1 MPYSLFQVLKRHYRA
16 TTLLITFIAVFIVA
30 ITGCRQDN
38 ATPLFVSLPAAQA
51 GIFFENTI
59 ITSPQENIQN
69 HPFIYNGG
77 GVAVGDVTGNG
88 LQDIFFAGNRVSSRL
103 YINKGNMQF
112 EDVTESAGV
121 TTSVWAS
128 GASMV
133 DINSNGLLD
142 IYVSVSGLSTTPV
155 HERANLLFINNGDG
169 TFTESA
175 SEYNLAD
182 TSFTT
187 HAAFLDYNR
196 NGYLDVFLLN
206 NSEYDFNRRGMF
218 LEDPEREISPISFDR
233 LYRNNG
239 NGTFTDVSRE
249 AGLLEKIG
257 YGLGV
262 AVADINR
269 NGWPDIYISNDLDPN
284 DVLYVNNGDGTF
296 TDKSADWL
304 KRTSLSGMGVDI
316 ADFNNNGWPDIIQT
330 DMMPEDIN
338 ERKRMSGSVTFEQQR
353 EMIRQGSQYQFAL
366 NSLQMSNGMQPNGDM
381 VFSEIARQA
390 GVAYTDWTWA
400 NIFADLNNNGFKD
413 VVITNGFPKAVYD
426 FDYKIREFSILRDS
440 RGAGRNQLY
449 QLVQDLDNIEITNY
463 LFKNDGNIGFI
474 DKTTE
479 WGFTKRGYSY
489 GAAYADLNNNGRLDL
504 IINNI
509 NAPASIY
516 ENVGGIDISN
526 HYLQIQLI
534 GNPPNTMGIGA
545 EVILTHSKE
554 KQHLYQ
560 SPYRGYA
567 SSVDFRLHFGLGEVS
582 IIDSLEIFWPDGAY
596 QLLTDIEANQLIT
609 LKQAYATEYRE
620 KLPQNWAANQL
631 FELVNTNRIPKWQ
644 HQVNSSIVDFD
655 IQQQIPY
662 KHSQL
667 GPVLASGDV
676 TGNGLDD
683 LYLGGGAEI
692 AGTLMLQQKDGTFII
707 SPHSEVWEADAGF
720 NDTGALFFDANGN
733 GLLDL
738 YIASGGYAVSSASP
752 LHQDRLYLNYGDGKF
767 ERSEAALPRI
777 QASTQA
783 IAAGDFTGNGQLDL
797 FVGGRLVPFNYPMP
811 PRSYLLRNDGGT
823 FTDITNQAA
832 PELLESGM
840 ITDALWVDFNG
851 VGRSGLVTTGVWEAI
866 QFFENDGGQLKNV
879 TEKTGLPSM
888 RGWWYSLAAGD
899 FTNNGHIDFIAGNL
913 GLNHTFTTS
922 KEEPFG
928 VYAADFNNDGRTN
941 IFFTKKINGIE
952 YPFFGLAKYGL
963 QHTHLMR
970 RFQSFSAFAHVDIG
984 ELLGAGALQHAL
996 HSQTDTFASVFIRNN
1011 GDGTF
1016 TSFDLPDKAQISPV
1030 KSIIAHDVDRDGN
1043 LDIILAGNIFEKDPE
1058 IPRADAGNG
1067 LWLKGDG
1074 NGNFIPISPFESGF
1088 LAPKDVKVLR
1098 LLNSPNGYQVFV
1110 GNNNDSMEVYSI
1122 LP

>member
-1 MPYSLFQVLKRHYRA
+1 MNNSIQNISIVSVFFL
-16 TTLLITFIAVFIVA
+16 VFILA
-30 ITGCRQDN
+30 GCKREEVS
-38 ATPLFVSLPAAQA
+38 PLFNKLPADQT
-51 GIFFENTI
+51 GIHFENTI
-59 ITSPQENIQN
+59 TTSQQVNIQN

-88 LQDIFFAGNRVSSRL
+88 LPDIYLAGNQVSSRL
-103 YINKGNMQF
+103 YINKGDFQF

-121 TTSVWAS
+121 STDVWAS

-142 IYVSVSGLSTTPV
+142 IYVSVSGLSTTPAE
-155 HERANLLFINNGDG
+155 ERANLLFINNGDG

-175 SEYNLAD
+175 AEYNLAD
-182 TSFTT
+182 RSFTT

-206 NSEYDFNRRGMF
+206 NSEFDFNRRGMF
-218 LEDPEREISPISFDR
+218 LEDPEREISPISFDK

-239 NGTFTDVSRE
+239 DGTFTDVSRE
-249 AGLLEKIG
+249 AGLLEEIG

-284 DVLYVNNGDGTF
+284 DVLYINNGDGTF
-296 TDKSADWL
+296 TDKSAKWL

-316 ADFNNNGWPDIIQT
+316 ADFNNDGWPDIIQT

-338 ERKRMSGSVTFEQQR
+338 ERKRMSGSVTYEQQS
-353 EMIRQGSQYQFAL
+353 EMIRRGSQYQYAL
-366 NSLQMSNGMQPNGDM
+366 NSLQLSNGIHPNGDL
-381 VFSEIARQA
+381 VFSEIGRQA

-400 NIFADLNNNGFKD
+400 NVFADFNNNGLKD
-413 VVITNGFPKAVYD
+413 ILITNGFPKAVYD
-426 FDYKIREFSILRDS
+426 FDYKIQEFAILRDT
-440 RGAGRNQLY
+440 RGADTDRLY
-449 QLVQDLDNIEITNY
+449 QLVEDLHIIKITNHIY
-463 LFKNDGNIGFI
+463 ANDGEIGFI
-474 DKTTE
+474 DKSRE
-479 WGFTKRGYSY
+479 WGFEDEGYSY

-509 NAPASIY
+509 DAPASVY
-516 ENVGGIDISN
+516 ENRGLDDEPH
-526 HYLQIQLI
+526 HYLQIELA
-534 GNPPNTMGIGA
+534 GESPNTNGIGS
-545 EVILTHSKE
+545 EVILTASGN
-554 KQHLYQ
+554 KQYQYQ

-567 SSVDFRLHFGLGEVS
+567 STVDNRLHFGLGSTSVV
-582 IIDSLEIFWPDGAY
+582 DSLEIFWPNGRY
-596 QLLTDIEANQLIT
+596 QLLTGLETNQTIT
-609 LKQAYATEYRE
+609 LEQKNAEEFRE
-620 KLPQNWAANQL
+620 KLPEKIHVNQIFQAAGSNQK
-631 FELVNTNRIPKWQ
+631 VDWN
-644 HQVNSSIVDFD
+644 HQIDNSFVDFS

-683 LYLGGGAEI
+683 LFLGGEAGI
-692 AGTLMLQQKDGTFII
+692 PGTLMLQQNDGRFIE
-707 SPHSEVWEADAGF
+707 SSHNEVWQADARYK
-720 NDTGALFFDANGN
+720 DTGALFFDANGN

-738 YIASGGYAVSSASP
+738 YVASGGYEVSSGSP
-752 LHQDRLYLNYGDGKF
+752 LHQDRLYLNQGDGNF
-767 ERSEAALPRI
+767 ERNENALPRI
-777 QASTQA
+777 QASTRA
-783 IAAGDFTGNGQLDL
+783 IAAGDFTGNGQPDL

-811 PRSYLLRNDGGT
+811 PHSFLLRNDGGT
-823 FTDITNQAA
+823 FTDITDQAA

-851 VGRSGLVTTGVWEAI
+851 SGRLDLVTTGVWQPV
-866 QFFENDGGQLKNV
+866 QFFENDGEQLLNV
-879 TEKTGLPSM
+879 TDETGLPPM

-899 FTNNGHIDFIAGNL
+899 FTDNGHVDFIAGNL

-922 KEEPFG
+922 EEEPFG

-941 IFFTKKINGIE
+941 IFFTKKIDGKD

-963 QHTHLMR
+963 QHTHFMR
-970 RFQSFSAFAHVDIG
+970 RFQSFGAFASVDME
-984 ELLGAGALQHAL
+984 ELFGADMLQRALKYRA
-996 HSQTDTFASVFIRNN
+996 DTFASVFIQNN

-1016 TSFDLPDKAQISPV
+1016 TSFELPDKAQISPV
-1030 KSIIAHDVDRDGN
+1030 QSIITHDVDGDGN

-1074 NGNFIPISPFESGF
+1074 NGNFTPVSPFESGF
-1088 LAPKDVKVLR
+1088 LAPGDAKILKLV
-1098 LLNSPNGYQVFV
+1098 NSPEGYQVFI
-1110 GNNNDSMEVYSI
+1110 GNNSDSLQLYSI
-1122 LP
+1122 QP